1 MPPPWFGHSR
11 GASCCWAEQW
21 RAVLLCFLAAFAAFT
36 SASLGAEA
44 ESKEKMLKID
54 KNSANRS
61 HKTGRLFPTPNK
73 PGPF

>member
-21 RAVLLCFLAAFAAFT
+21 RAVLLCFLAALTAFT

-73 PGPF
+73 PGP